1 MTRKK
6 TAKAFLVSALLV
18 GSFASAAQTPRN
30 ASSVFDNKHTL
41 SIGGTRQA
49 TQITLSATTENFSPS
64 PLTLDDLGLSKRD
77 TSYFVDYRYRLKP
90 RWSIFAGAYAF
101 SGSGEKV
108 SSRDFNFDGVEYAID
123 TTVRANL
130 DIDAYMVDVLY
141 SVYHSENVEV
151 LVGGGIHALDFG
163 VTLAGSVQVNEGVFE
178 ARSSGAT
185 LLAPVP
191 NVRTSATWVLS
202 ERFALNAVGGWMSA
216 DVDEYEGDFSYA
228 HIRGFYYFTEHF
240 GASLGYQLTD
250 IDVRQTRTRSV
261 TDVNAHL
268 DGPTL
273 TLTYSF

>member
-1 MTRKK
+1 MIIKK
-6 TAKAFLVSALLV
+6 NVNVLLASALLV
-18 GSFASAAQTPRN
+18 GSFAAAAQTTTNTP
-30 ASSVFDNKHTL
+30 SIFDDKHTL

-49 TQITLSATTENFSPS
+49 TEITLSATSENFSPS
-64 PLTLDDLGLSKRD
+64 PLTLDDLGVPRRD

-101 SGSGEKV
+101 SGSGENV
-108 SSRDFNFDGVEYAID
+108 SSRDFNFDGVEFTTD
-123 TTVRANL
+123 TTVRASL

-141 SVYHSENVEV
+141 RVYHSETLEV

-163 VTLAGSVQVNEGVFE
+163 VALSGSVQVNEDVFE

-191 NVRTSATWVLS
+191 NIRTSATWVLG
-202 ERFALNAVGGWMSA
+202 ERFALNAVGGWLSA
-216 DVDEYEGDFSYA
+216 DVDEYEGDFTYA
-228 HIRGFYYFTEHF
+228 HIRGFYYFSEHF

-261 TDVNAHL
+261 IDVNAHL
-268 DGPTL
+268 DGPTF